1 MRLKAFINIIR
12 TVQPSEML
20 EFHENIISIQA
31 GVGAT
36 SYLSFANEGFVENL
50 QSPVWRIQSNEK

>member
-1 MRLKAFINIIR
+1 M
-12 TVQPSEML
+12 QPSEML
-20 EFHENIISIQA
+20 GFHENIISIEA
-31 GVGAT
+31 GIPAT